1 MLRSRQLEL
10 LPTRKSPPTGHRQAT
25 LTHRGRDRRGTL
37 MQDTPTRSEAAGSVG
52 ERTRNGQTVG
62 STSSVSI
69 SWPAGPGLPPY
80 GRSRLRR
87 RPERLV
93 PAARHTGS
101 ADRSYSTSR
110 TAWVLP
116 SRGKN
121 PEIHGLAGQES
132 SSRGKNSAIRG
143 PARRELPL
151 SGKPA
156 GYASGCEH
164 RGRGAADQE
173 PRTACSLTRQTPRS
187 QRPAPGV
194 CAR

>member
-1 MLRSRQLEL
+1 
-10 LPTRKSPPTGHRQAT
+10 
-25 LTHRGRDRRGTL
+25 

-52 ERTRNGQTVG
+52 EHTRNGQTVVRYVERHHPLAAPPSPG
-62 STSSVSI
+62 
-69 SWPAGPGLPPY
+69 PAGSRLPPY
-80 GRSRLRR
+80 GRSRLKR

-93 PAARHTGS
+93 LAARHTGS
-101 ADRSYSTSR
+101 ADRSHSTSG

-143 PARRELPL
+143 PARRDLPL

-156 GYASGCEH
+156 G
-164 RGRGAADQE
+164 
-173 PRTACSLTRQTPRS
+173 
-187 QRPAPGV
+187 
-194 CAR
+194 